1 MYVRMRDVC
10 SGKGGDVRL
19 MFEEFKK
26 FAAAG
31 NVIDLAVGVIVGGM
45 FGKIVTAFVDD
56 LINPVLGLVG
66 KADFTNL
73 YLPLSSKIVS
83 SPGGPMPAL
92 ADARKMGPVL
102 AYGDFITVVI
112 NTLLTLFAIFLVVRA
127 INKMRDRMAKPV
139 VVEAVTPPQ
148 VEVPTIPD
156 DIALLTEIRDLLRAK
171 P

>member
-1 MYVRMRDVC
+1 
-10 SGKGGDVRL
+10 
-19 MFEEFKK
+19 MFDEFKK

-56 LINPVLGLVG
+56 VINPVLGLVG

-83 SPGGPMPAL
+83 TPGGAMPAL
-92 ADARKMGPVL
+92 ADARKLGPVL
-102 AYGDFITVVI
+102 AYGDFVTVVI
-112 NTLLTLFAIFLVVRA
+112 NTLLTLFAIFIVVRG

-139 VVEAVTPPQ
+139 PVVVDKPGVVIAPP
-148 VEVPTIPD
+148 VPED
-156 DIALLTEIRDLLRAK
+156 VALLTEIRDLLRAK

>member
-1 MYVRMRDVC
+1 
-10 SGKGGDVRL
+10 
-19 MFEEFKK
+19 MFDEFKK

-83 SPGGPMPAL
+83 TPSGAMPAL
-92 ADARKMGPVL
+92 ADARKLGPVL
-102 AYGDFITVVI
+102 AYGDFVTVVI
-112 NTLLTLFAIFLVVRA
+112 NTLLTLFAIFLVVRG
-127 INKMRDRMAKPV
+127 INKMRDRMAKPAP
-139 VVEAVTPPQ
+139 VVEDKPAVAVAPP
-148 VEVPTIPD
+148 VPED
-156 DIALLTEIRDLLRAK
+156 VALLTEIRDLLRSKA
-171 P
+171 

>member
-1 MYVRMRDVC
+1 MSNADYTT
-10 SGKGGDVRL
+10 

-56 LINPVLGLVG
+56 LINPILGLVG

-73 YLPLSSKIVS
+73 YIPLSSKIVS
-83 SPGGPMPAL
+83 TAGGQLPAL
-92 ADARKMGPVL
+92 ADARKLGPVL

-112 NTLLTLFAIFLVVRA
+112 NTVITLFAIFLVVRGL
-127 INKMRDRMAKPV
+127 NKMRDRMAKPV
-139 VVEAVTPPQ
+139 PVVEEKPVVVEAPP
-148 VEVPTIPD
+148 VPAD
-156 DIALLTEIRDLLRAK
+156 VALLTEIRDLLRSKA
-171 P
+171 

>member
-1 MYVRMRDVC
+1 
-10 SGKGGDVRL
+10 

-56 LINPVLGLVG
+56 LINPILGLVG

-73 YLPLSSKIVS
+73 YIPLSSKIVS
-83 SPGGPMPAL
+83 TAGGQLPAL
-92 ADARKMGPVL
+92 ADARKLGPVL

-112 NTLLTLFAIFLVVRA
+112 NTVITLFAIFLVVRGL
-127 INKMRDRMAKPV
+127 NKMRDRMAKPAPVVEEKPV
-139 VVEAVTPPQ
+139 VVEAPP
-148 VEVPTIPD
+148 VPAD
-156 DIALLTEIRDLLRAK
+156 VALLTEIRDLLRSK
-171 P
+171 G

>member
-1 MYVRMRDVC
+1 
-10 SGKGGDVRL
+10 
-19 MFEEFKK
+19 MFDEFKK

-56 LINPVLGLVG
+56 LINPLLGLVG

-83 SPGGPMPAL
+83 TPGGANPAL
-92 ADARKMGPVL
+92 ADARKLGPVL

-112 NTLLTLFAIFLVVRA
+112 NTMLTLFAIFLVVRG
-127 INKMRDRMAKPV
+127 INKMRERMAKPAL
-139 VVEAVTPPQ
+139 VVEETPPATA
-148 VEVPTIPD
+148 VAVVPD
-156 DIALLTEIRDLLRAK
+156 DVALLTEIRDLLRAK
-171 P
+171 A

>member
-1 MYVRMRDVC
+1 
-10 SGKGGDVRL
+10 

-56 LINPVLGLVG
+56 LINPILGLVG

-73 YLPLSSKIVS
+73 YIPLSSKIVS
-83 SPGGPMPAL
+83 TAGGQLPAL
-92 ADARKMGPVL
+92 ADARKLGPVL

-112 NTLLTLFAIFLVVRA
+112 NTVITLFAIFLVVRGL
-127 INKMRDRMAKPV
+127 NKMRDRMAKPAPVVEEKPV
-139 VVEAVTPPQ
+139 VVEAPP
-148 VEVPTIPD
+148 VPAD
-156 DIALLTEIRDLLRAK
+156 VALLTEIRDLLRSKA
-171 P
+171 